1 MIWHSVDTASVL
13 SELEVTSENG
23 LSNGTVDLR
32 LKKYG
37 KNVIRNIE
45 KPSFKKHFLSQ
56 LKNKY
61 VYVLSVIAVISFIFS
76 LVYQKNHFYSPIL
89 IIGIVLLNSVISAY
103 QMLRSDIALNSLR
116 SITNPIAT
124 VIRDGI
130 EKQINAED
138 LVPGDIILIKEGDY
152 IPADARLIDTSNFAA
167 NEFILSGEDVPANK
181 KENVIIDDIADVTA
195 RTNMIFSGCVAV
207 RGTAR
212 AVVVETGLNTQIG
225 HNSTLNQQSGLDTLP
240 VSEKLDYFGKIINI
254 AILLVCAIVFVL
266 QLIYNFKNQ
275 GFATTTATALL
286 NSMCLAVSA
295 IPEGLPAISTIAVA
309 LGIER
314 IIKED
319 IIIKKV
325 SALEI
330 LGKTTVIC
338 ADKTGIITKNSMYL
352 DRIFDGENVSSVEDS
367 ELNEKGIMI
376 LRLAASCS
384 TIENDATESSIKK
397 ACVDHCDITAEELDN
412 LFPRVEMIPFDSAR
426 KTTTSINMIDGKP
439 YAIIKGAAE
448 SLADKFN
455 NIDAKALLKVNE
467 EFAGDALRIVC
478 IAIKPLETIPSNPS
492 PQDIENDLTFV
503 GLIGLNDPL
512 RIPTIDAIKMND
524 TAGIKTVMIT
534 GDNLTTAKAV
544 ARRAGILKD
553 NYEAITGSEIEQMTD
568 EELKSTISKYTVFAR
583 VTPNDKLR
591 IISAFRSNGEIVT
604 ITGDNFKDVQ
614 ALASADIGCAMGR
627 LGTDV
632 IRANADIIIK
642 NSHFDSIVNAIKESR
657 GLFANIQKSVLYLLA
672 CNIAEILFYLITLI
686 IFKKPPISAV
696 QLLWINLLTDCA
708 PVIAIA
714 TAKAEDSVMKKHP
727 TALVGR
733 LFEISSIID
742 IALHSV
748 YISAVTAVAFVIG
761 YKSNDYTYAMTMAFS
776 TLALTEIFHAFNLR
790 SQSSIF
796 KSKYGINDFLFI
808 SSILIIFIILFL
820 CLTPAGFVF
829 GLTILN
835 FKHLLIS
842 LLLSLSVIVFC
853 EFLKLLK
860 KVKL

>member
-1 MIWHSVDTASVL
+1 MIWHSVDTDSVL
-13 SELEVTSENG
+13 TELEVTSENG

-61 VYVLSVIAVISFIFS
+61 VYILSVIAVISFIFS
-76 LVYQKNHFYSPIL
+76 LIYQKNDYYSPIL

-138 LVPGDIILIKEGDY
+138 LVPGDIIIVKEGDY
-152 IPADARLIDTSNFAA
+152 IPADARLIETNNFAA

-181 KENVIIDDIADVTA
+181 KENAMVDDIADVTA

-207 RGTAR
+207 RGTAK

-225 HNSTLNQQSGLDTLP
+225 HNSTLNQQSGSDSLP
-240 VSEKLDYFGKIINI
+240 VGEKLDYFGRIINI
-254 AILLVCAIVFVL
+254 AILLVCAVVFVL

-314 IIKED
+314 IIRED

-352 DRIFDGENVSSVEDS
+352 DRIFDGENVVSVEDS
-367 ELNEKGIMI
+367 PLDEKGMTI
-376 LRLAASCS
+376 LRLASSCS
-384 TIENDATESSIKK
+384 TLDNDATEASIKK
-397 ACVDHCDITAEELDN
+397 ACVKHCDITAEELDN
-412 LFPRVEMIPFDSAR
+412 LFPRVEMIPFDSDR

-439 YAIIKGAAE
+439 YAIIKGATE

-455 NIDAKALLKVNE
+455 NIDEKTVLKVNE
-467 EFAGDALRIVC
+467 EFAGDALRVVC
-478 IAIKPLETIPSNPS
+478 IAIKPLDAIPSNPS

-503 GLIGLNDPL
+503 GLIGLSDPL
-512 RIPTIDAIKMND
+512 RVPTIDAIKMND
-524 TAGIKTVMIT
+524 SAGIRTVMIT

-553 NYEAITGSEIEQMTD
+553 NFETITGAEIEKMTD
-568 EELKSTISKYTVFAR
+568 EELKDNISKYAVFAR
-583 VTPNDKLR
+583 VTPDDKLR
-591 IISAFRSNGEIVT
+591 IISAFRSTGEIVT

-672 CNIAEILFYLITLI
+672 CNIAEILFYLISLI

-714 TAKAEDSVMKKHP
+714 TTKAEDLVMKKHP
-727 TALVGR
+727 TALGGR
-733 LFEISSIID
+733 LFETSSIID

-748 YISAVTAVAFVIG
+748 YISAVTTAAFIIG

-776 TLALTEIFHAFNLR
+776 TLALTEIFHAFNMR

-796 KSKYGINDFLFI
+796 KIKCGINDFLFI

-829 GLTILN
+829 GLKILS
-835 FKHLLIS
+835 FKYLLIS
-842 LLLSLSVIVFC
+842 LLLSISIIVFC